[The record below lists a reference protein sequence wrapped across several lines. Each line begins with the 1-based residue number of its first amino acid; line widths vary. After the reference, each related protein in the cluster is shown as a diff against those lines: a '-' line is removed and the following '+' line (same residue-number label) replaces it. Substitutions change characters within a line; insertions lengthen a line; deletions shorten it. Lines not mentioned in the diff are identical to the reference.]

1 MSMSDLSLS
10 QVLTI
15 QGTEQD
21 APEKTLPIKSQGSF
35 PAQVTLDALLIP
47 KTSSTIIFPVRNSSA
62 IHFGISQGDILI
74 VDRDAIPN
82 DDQLVIIS
90 ANEELII
97 SRYDQDV
104 NSISHEPSNCTQSQ
118 AIKLS
123 IWGTVTYVISKQA

>member
-47 KTSSTIIFPVRNSSA
+47 KPSSTIIFPVRNSSA
-62 IHFGISQGDILI
+62 IHFGISQGDMLI
-74 VDRDAIPN
+74 VDRDEIPK

-90 ANEELII
+90 ANDELII
-97 SRYDQDV
+97 SRYDQDAI
-104 NSISHEPSNCTQSQ
+104 SITYEPSHFTQTQ
-118 AIKLS
+118 AVRSS